1 MNDQSLP
8 GLGKKIPL
16 EQVDGFIVVPNHP
29 ELTFRFPSNE
39 LISYPPAMLGSM
51 ALLVIFVY
59 NYFFTLL
66 KKNSSEP
73 PSSYPKAIPIQI

>member
-39 LISYPPAMLGSM
+39 LIGYPPAILGSM
-51 ALLVIFVY
+51 SLLVIFVC
-59 NYFFTLL
+59 NYFFHII
-66 KKNSSEP
+66 KEKF
-73 PSSYPKAIPIQI
+73 Q